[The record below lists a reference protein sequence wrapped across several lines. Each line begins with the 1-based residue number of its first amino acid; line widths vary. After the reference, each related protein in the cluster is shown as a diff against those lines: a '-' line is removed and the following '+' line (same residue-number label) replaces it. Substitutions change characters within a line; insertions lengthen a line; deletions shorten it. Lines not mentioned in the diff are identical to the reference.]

1 MIQHISADLLWSQ
14 IVARAWCDGAL
25 MKRLL
30 SNPRDVLSEHGL
42 EVPEDMDVRVEE
54 GTEVKVVED
63 ADAVHHFVLPVNPP
77 DELIDEDL
85 DGHAVAWC
93 GWCGGCGCRCRCRC

>member
-1 MIQHISADLLWSQ
+1 MIQRISDDLLWSQ
-14 IVARAWCDGAL
+14 IVARAWCDEGF

-42 EVPEDMDVRVEE
+42 EVPAGTEVQVAEGTEVRVEE
-54 GTEVKVVED
+54 DDDRVR
-63 ADAVHHFVLPVNPP
+63 HFILPVSPP
-77 DELIDEDL
+77 DELTDEEL

-93 GWCGGCGCRCRCRC
+93 GWRGACGCRCRCRC